1 MHNSKRSGSFFP
13 CLFINMLMNIEGL
26 LPAVIL
32 LVLHFW
38 LKISVWWSVGAFI
51 AWILYLIM
59 WMVFIGWAGKCGSA
73 RDLPKENKNPYSVG
87 NTENKRWSAGLGRGI
102 YRSFFIWKGTIIMG
116 LIKAGIGALGGT
128 LADQWKEFFY
138 SNELNS
144 ILPKQENWKTNRRC
158 RKKEENYA

>member
-1 MHNSKRSGSFFP
+1 MRNSKRSGSFFP

-59 WMVFIGWAGKCGSA
+59 WKCGSA

-87 NTENKRWSAGLGRGI
+87 STENK
-102 YRSFFIWKGTIIMG
+102 
-116 LIKAGIGALGGT
+116 
-128 LADQWKEFFY
+128 Q
-138 SNELNS
+138 
-144 ILPKQENWKTNRRC
+144 
-158 RKKEENYA
+158 

>member
-1 MHNSKRSGSFFP
+1 MRNSKRSGSFFP
-13 CLFINMLMNIEGL
+13 CLFINILMNIAGL

-73 RDLPKENKNPYSVG
+73 RDLPKENKNPYS
-87 NTENKRWSAGLGRGI
+87 AG
-102 YRSFFIWKGTIIMG
+102 K
-116 LIKAGIGALGGT
+116 GIGDSLYPRGT
-128 LADQWKEFFY
+128 SGNNAQKKSGEKE
-138 SNELNS
+138 N
-144 ILPKQENWKTNRRC
+144 
-158 RKKEENYA
+158 

>member
-1 MHNSKRSGSFFP
+1 MRNSKRSGSFFP

-51 AWILYLIM
+51 
-59 WMVFIGWAGKCGSA
+59 GWAGKCSSA

-87 NTENKRWSAGLGRGI
+87 SMENKR
-102 YRSFFIWKGTIIMG
+102 
-116 LIKAGIGALGGT
+116 
-128 LADQWKEFFY
+128 
-138 SNELNS
+138 
-144 ILPKQENWKTNRRC
+144 
-158 RKKEENYA
+158 

>member
-1 MHNSKRSGSFFP
+1 MRNSKRSGSFFP

-59 WMVFIGWAGKCGSA
+59 WMS
-73 RDLPKENKNPYSVG
+73 L
-87 NTENKRWSAGLGRGI
+87 SAGQVN
-102 YRSFFIWKGTIIMG
+102 
-116 LIKAGIGALGGT
+116 AA
-128 LADQWKEFFY
+128 
-138 SNELNS
+138 
-144 ILPKQENWKTNRRC
+144 RRAIC
-158 RKKEENYA
+158 RKKTKIRIP

>member
-1 MHNSKRSGSFFP
+1 MRNSKRSGSFFP

-59 WMVFIGWAGKCGSA
+59 WMAFIGWAGKCGSV

-87 NTENKRWSAGLGRGI
+87 SMENKR
-102 YRSFFIWKGTIIMG
+102 
-116 LIKAGIGALGGT
+116 
-128 LADQWKEFFY
+128 
-138 SNELNS
+138 
-144 ILPKQENWKTNRRC
+144 
-158 RKKEENYA
+158 